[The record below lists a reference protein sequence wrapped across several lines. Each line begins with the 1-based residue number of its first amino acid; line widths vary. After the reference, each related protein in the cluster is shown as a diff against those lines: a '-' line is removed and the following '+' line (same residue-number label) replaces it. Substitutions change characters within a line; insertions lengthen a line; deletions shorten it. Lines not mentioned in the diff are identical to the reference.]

1 MVKPG
6 GEKKEKW
13 TNIIRFSHNDTLFLT
28 SESYNVFSFIIIF
41 GFALETFQKCI
52 LWHEFCNDMKFYSNL
67 EEKKIICIHYYMY
80 IYFSFKF
87 QES

>member
-6 GEKKEKW
+6 GEKKEKL
-13 TNIIRFSHNDTLFLT
+13 TNIIRFSHNDTWFLT

-41 GFALETFQKCI
+41 GFALETFQNCI

-67 EEKKIICIHYYMY
+67 EEKNLFVFIITCTFI
-80 IYFSFKF
+80 FKF